1 MDESLHPRLYCGSLL
16 GRPDCVFHSPNLRP
30 SQYIDDRRS
39 ENLAQDM
46 FDKVH
51 FQMTLATS
59 ESNNV
64 QTVL

>member
-1 MDESLHPRLYCGSLL
+1 MDESLHPRLYRGSLL
-16 GRPDCVFHSPNLRP
+16 ARPDGVFHSPNLRL
-30 SQYIDDRRS
+30 SQCIDVRRS
-39 ENLAQDM
+39 KDLTQDM

-51 FQMTLATS
+51 FQMTIGTS